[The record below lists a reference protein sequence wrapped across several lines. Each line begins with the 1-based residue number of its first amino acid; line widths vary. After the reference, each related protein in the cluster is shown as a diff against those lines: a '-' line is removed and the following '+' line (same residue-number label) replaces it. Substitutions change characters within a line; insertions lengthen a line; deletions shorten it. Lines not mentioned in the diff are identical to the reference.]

1 MTGTMLLILY
11 LFGVII
17 TLIYG
22 FNGIRRHLTFKGILA
37 TLLMSIF
44 SWITMWY
51 IMGTGK
57 NYDNKL

>member
-1 MTGTMLLILY
+1 MRGTMLLILY
-11 LFGVII
+11 LFGVIM

-22 FNGIRRHLTFKGILA
+22 FNGIRRHITFKGILG

-44 SWITMWY
+44 SWITIWY

-57 NYDNKL
+57 NYNK

>member
-1 MTGTMLLILY
+1 MLLILY
-11 LFGVII
+11 LFGVIM

-22 FNGIRRHLTFKGILA
+22 FNGIRRHITFKGILG

-44 SWITMWY
+44 SWITIWY

-57 NYDNKL
+57 NYNK